1 MIFIEY
7 AVAVILSVLLAGGA
21 VWYKEFYIENEKN
34 QIVPLLK
41 RRKKSFIIILSV
53 YIVMA
58 VMMISV
64 YQKKMIT
71 VPVMIQSILLWDG
84 LFLISEI
91 DLKLKK
97 IPNKILLIL
106 FILRCLGIIIETIFE
121 KDGILGKFVFS
132 SVGMITGAIVLLI
145 CMFISRG
152 GVGAGDVKLY
162 AVIGFYFGLV
172 GIIQI
177 MMYSLF
183 LAAIFSIFMLI
194 GKKAKMK
201 STLPMA
207 PFICAGLTVY
217 YIFL

>member
-106 FILRCLGIIIETIFE
+106 FILRCLALGIN
-121 KDGILGKFVFS
+121 
-132 SVGMITGAIVLLI
+132 
-145 CMFISRG
+145 
-152 GVGAGDVKLY
+152 
-162 AVIGFYFGLV
+162 
-172 GIIQI
+172 
-177 MMYSLF
+177 
-183 LAAIFSIFMLI
+183 
-194 GKKAKMK
+194 
-201 STLPMA
+201 
-207 PFICAGLTVY
+207 
-217 YIFL
+217 